1 MSPGH
6 RCPLPDW
13 PVELASLGGRVG
25 PHETGR
31 PALRV
36 AREVKRGKEREE
48 SAPGHPFWVTH
59 SSSSIVPVRAVALS
73 ATAID
78 YTHTSK
84 SGMLRAGGVGSAPS
98 LPGPYYTRC
107 YCARCSLTVRSL
119 QLAGCSSYRD
129 SLIKSSRFEHR
140 VKCIRWPYA
149 G

>member
-1 MSPGH
+1 M
-6 RCPLPDW
+6 
-13 PVELASLGGRVG
+13 ELASLGGRVG

-59 SSSSIVPVRAVALS
+59 SSSSIVPVRAVTLS

-84 SGMLRAGGVGSAPS
+84 PGMLRAGGV
-98 LPGPYYTRC
+98 
-107 YCARCSLTVRSL
+107 V
-119 QLAGCSSYRD
+119 D
-129 SLIKSSRFEHR
+129 
-140 VKCIRWPYA
+140 
-149 G
+149 